1 MESNLIQSAE
11 WVQDMCAHT
20 DNACLVALQ
29 IVESTLTA
37 EEYVHSE
44 DFFFRTV
51 HLGVGEPDSG
61 LQLVVEPHQGKQL
74 KQLAHNCFRQPRC

>member
-1 MESNLIQSAE
+1 M
-11 WVQDMCAHT
+11 
-20 DNACLVALQ
+20 ALQ

-51 HLGVGEPDSG
+51 HLGVGEPEIG
-61 LQLVVEPHQGKQL
+61 LQSVAEHCQGKHL
-74 KQLAHNCFRQPRC
+74 KQLAHSCFRQLGC

>member
-1 MESNLIQSAE
+1 M
-11 WVQDMCAHT
+11 
-20 DNACLVALQ
+20 ALQ

-51 HLGVGEPDSG
+51 HLGVGEPEIG
-61 LQLVVEPHQGKQL
+61 LQSVAEHCQGKHL
-74 KQLAHNCFRQPRC
+74 KHLAHS

>member
-1 MESNLIQSAE
+1 M
-11 WVQDMCAHT
+11 
-20 DNACLVALQ
+20 ALQ

-51 HLGVGEPDSG
+51 HLGVGEPDIG
-61 LQLVVEPHQGKQL
+61 LQFVVEPIRGSS
-74 KQLAHNCFRQPRC
+74 